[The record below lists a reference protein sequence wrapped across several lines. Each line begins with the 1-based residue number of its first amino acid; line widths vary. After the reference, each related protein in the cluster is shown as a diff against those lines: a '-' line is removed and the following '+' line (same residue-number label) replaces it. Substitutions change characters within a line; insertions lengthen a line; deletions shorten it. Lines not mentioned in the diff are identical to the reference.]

1 MAVDAKELDRLLDLM
16 ITRNLGIE
24 ENERYVRG
32 LNPYILGQPVAKT
45 PDNRIPDPLAKM
57 AVETIVGYAGRSGDK
72 KATIELVSKEEA
84 KEDKFIEFVRVSDA
98 FNKVDLENAELYEES
113 NIQGESYELW
123 WVSNEMEFTNGLM
136 TPEYKIVPNHEII
149 VIRTKDLKSVIEVAV
164 HFTKDFEGTMTATA
178 YYPKFKDT
186 FIRKKGTT
194 SWVKQKKVIYP
205 YEIVPLNVFKSNRRS
220 EPLFQAEK
228 PLIDANDT
236 ILSKSLNEVD
246 RFNAVILLLS
256 KAVDQGF
263 TERMKKGD
271 ISIIDELEGTGT
283 GEKALAE
290 YLEKNLQGAKDFYES
305 LGKTLRMEFHKSTK
319 IPDFWSETF
328 TGGEQ
333 AAKALMVKLADLEFK
348 ASNIDM
354 YFDQGIDRRLQ
365 FYADVWNASSNTP
378 IDVNDYKV
386 VIKSKRNVPVDA
398 KDLVEIFMMLQGVS
412 LKTRLSVLPK
422 FIIDDVENELVR
434 IKEELPSGTVPF
446 DETVIEGEVA
456 AVATEA
462 VKLSGI
468 QIKAANDII
477 TLVGL
482 PLDAGGIT
490 REAGIN
496 QLKIFLG
503 LSDTQAALV
512 MGNKQTGPAKSKASD

>member
-16 ITRNLGIE
+16 VSRNLGIE

-72 KATIELVSKEEA
+72 TATIELVSKEEA
-84 KEDKFIEFVRVSDA
+84 KEDKFLEFVRASDA

-123 WVSNEMEFTNGLM
+123 WISNEMSFPNGLM

-149 VIRTKDLKSVIEVAV
+149 VIKTTDLKSVNEVAV
-164 HFTKDFEGTMTATA
+164 HFVGDVNEEITATA
-178 YYPKFKDT
+178 YYPDHKDI

-194 SWVKQKKVIYP
+194 AWVSQGTEIYP
-205 YEIVPLNVFKSNRRS
+205 YKIVPLNVFKSNRRS

-256 KAVDQGF
+256 KVVDQSF

-271 ISIIDELEGTGT
+271 ISIIDELVGDGS
-283 GEKALAE
+283 GERALAE
-290 YLEKNLQGAKDFYES
+290 YLEKDLQGAKDFYES
-305 LGKTLRMEFHKSTK
+305 LGKTIRMEFHKSTK

-354 YFDQGIDRRLQ
+354 YFDQGIDRRLK
-365 FYADVWNASSNTP
+365 FYADVWNASSNTA

-386 VIKSKRNVPVDA
+386 VIKSKRNIPVDA
-398 KDLVEIFMMLQGVS
+398 KDLVEIFGLLQGVS
-412 LKTRLSVLPK
+412 LKTRLAVLPK
-422 FIIDDVENELVR
+422 SIIDDVENELLR
-434 IKEELPSGTVPF
+434 IEEELPSGTVSF
-446 DETVIEGEVA
+446 DENEPE
-456 AVATEA
+456 
-462 VKLSGI
+462 
-468 QIKAANDII
+468 
-477 TLVGL
+477 
-482 PLDAGGIT
+482 
-490 REAGIN
+490 
-496 QLKIFLG
+496 
-503 LSDTQAALV
+503 
-512 MGNKQTGPAKSKASD
+512 